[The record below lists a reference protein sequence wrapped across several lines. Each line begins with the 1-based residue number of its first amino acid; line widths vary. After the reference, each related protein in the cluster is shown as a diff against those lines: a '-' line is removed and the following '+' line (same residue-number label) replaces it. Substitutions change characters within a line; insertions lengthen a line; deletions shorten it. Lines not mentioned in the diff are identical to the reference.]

1 MKQYQ
6 CAIIGA
12 EQGMLTLAVTEQ
24 LALPTL
30 VVMSGI
36 IARPLFPVIVDA
48 SRMRSLIRRI
58 ENAERLQQKR
68 RKASLFLYLRQS
80 QILSVLLTYQFGD

>member
-1 MKQYQ
+1 MKRYQ

-12 EQGMLTLAVTEQ
+12 EQGRLTLAVTEQ

-30 VVMSGI
+30 VVMSEV

-48 SRMRSLIRRI
+48 RRMRSLIRRI
-58 ENAERLQQKR
+58 ENAERLRQKR
-68 RKASLFLYLRQS
+68 QKPSLFFHPRQS
-80 QILSVLLTYQFGD
+80 QLLSILLMYHFR